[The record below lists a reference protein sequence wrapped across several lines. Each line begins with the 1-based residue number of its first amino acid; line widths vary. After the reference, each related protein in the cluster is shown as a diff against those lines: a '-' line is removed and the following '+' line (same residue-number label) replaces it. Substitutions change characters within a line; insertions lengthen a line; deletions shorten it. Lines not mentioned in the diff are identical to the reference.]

1 MYFIV
6 FALFCQRSTPRWP
19 ALLPDLD
26 SAARPM
32 RTVPPHLGVRLSD
45 RHRSQTADVTVGG
58 AV

>member
-6 FALFCQRSTPRWP
+6 SALFCQRSTPRWP

-26 SAARPM
+26 SPARPM
-32 RTVPPHLGVRLSD
+32 RTLPPQLGVRLSD
-45 RHRSQTADVTVGG
+45 RHRSQSADVALGG